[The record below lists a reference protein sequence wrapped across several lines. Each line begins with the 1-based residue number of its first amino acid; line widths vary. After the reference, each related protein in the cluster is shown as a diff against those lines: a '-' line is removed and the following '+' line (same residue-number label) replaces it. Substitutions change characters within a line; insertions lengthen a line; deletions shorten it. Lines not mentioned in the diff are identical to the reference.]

1 MPAAPTAGPYSLSR
15 LAELC
20 GGQVEGDGSVLI
32 RQVNTLEHAT
42 DGEIAFLANPKYRNQ
57 VAATRAAAVVLAPE
71 HATLTSA
78 PRLVSREPYLTYAR
92 IANLLNPSPASK
104 RGVAVSA
111 TVEASA
117 RLADTAAIGANVVIG
132 AEASIGDECVV
143 HPGAVIGLRCRIG
156 ARSVIHA
163 NAVLYPDTEIGTDC
177 VVHAGAVL
185 GSDGFGMAPTPQ
197 GWLKIPQ
204 IGRVVL
210 GNRVDIGA
218 NTTIDRGALDDTV
231 IADDA
236 KLDNQ
241 IQIGHNVRIG
251 ARTAI
256 AGCVGIAGSVRIGND
271 CRIGGAAMISGHIE
285 IGDGVTIAGGTVVA
299 KSLPDAGVYAGVYP
313 LDTMEQWRRTAVRV
327 RRLDALAARLE
338 ALERRFDAMRGEAAG
353 TGSAGG
359 EPVDKA
365 GAG

>member
-1 MPAAPTAGPYSLSR
+1 MPAAPTAGPYSLSQ

-20 GGQVEGDGSVLI
+20 GGQVHGDGGVLI
-32 RQVNTLEHAT
+32 HQVNTLEHAGQG
-42 DGEIAFLANPKYRNQ
+42 DIAFLANPKYRAQ
-57 VAATRAAAVVLAPE
+57 VAATRAAAVVLSPE

-92 IANLLNPSPASK
+92 IANLLNPPPAS
-104 RGVAVSA
+104 RHGVAASAAVDASA
-111 TVEASA
+111 TV
-117 RLADTAAIGANVVIG
+117 ADR
-132 AEASIGDECVV
+132 ASIGPNVVAAAGATIADECVV
-143 HPGAVIGLRCRIG
+143 HPGAVIGVRCRIG
-156 ARSVIHA
+156 ARTVIHA

-204 IGRVVL
+204 IGRVVV
-210 GNRVDIGA
+210 GNRVDVGA

-241 IQIGHNVRIG
+241 IQIGHNVKIG

-299 KSLPDAGVYAGVYP
+299 KSLPEPGIYAGVYP

-327 RRLDALAARLE
+327 RRLDVLAARLE
-338 ALERRFDAMRGEAAG
+338 ALERRLEAMRGDADG
-353 TGSAGG
+353 AGG
-359 EPVDKA
+359 A
-365 GAG
+365 GAVRLDKTD

>member
-1 MPAAPTAGPYSLSR
+1 MPAAPTAGPYSLSQ

-20 GGQVEGDGSVLI
+20 GGRVEGDGGVQI
-32 RQVNTLEHAT
+32 RQVNTLEHAGE
-42 DGEIAFLANPKYRNQ
+42 GEIAFLANPKYRAQ
-57 VAATRAAAVVLAPE
+57 VAASRAAAVVLGPE

-92 IANLLNPSPASK
+92 IANLLNPQPAAT
-104 RGVAVSA
+104 RGVAPSA
-111 TVEASA
+111 SVEASA
-117 RLADTAAIGANVVIG
+117 QVADSASIGPNVVVAADAAIG
-132 AEASIGDECVV
+132 DDCVV
-143 HPGAVIGLRCRIG
+143 HPGAVIGMRCRIG
-156 ARSVIHA
+156 ARCVIHA
-163 NAVLYPDTEIGTDC
+163 NAVLYPDTELGTDC

-204 IGRVVL
+204 IGRVVV

-241 IQIGHNVRIG
+241 IQVGHNVKIG

-299 KSLPDAGVYAGVYP
+299 KSLSEPGVYAGVYP

-327 RRLDALAARLE
+327 RRLDVLAARLE
-338 ALERRFDAMRGEAAG
+338 ALERRLQAMHGEA
-353 TGSAGG
+353 
-359 EPVDKA
+359 D
-365 GAG
+365 GAGDTGAVRLDKTD